1 MKDIVNDICVGGVVA
16 LFLSLLL
23 SCSSDKPGNIE
34 PRLLTLPATDISRT
48 EATIAG
54 QCVADEGVVRPQLWF
69 GYGTDEEMRQQ
80 SSTLT
85 PDADGTVRLR
95 LTSLTPGTTYYYML
109 RGSSGKAA
117 LSGERQSFATQ
128 PNEKPTVGEAK
139 VLGAS
144 PLSAIVGYTIADTGG
159 DPVTQSGCYLSRQD
173 NADEATRIVQD
184 GAAAEDGTLR
194 LRVGGLQPGV
204 TYTVRPFAVNRNG
217 EDVGESV
224 TFATSS
230 ATMVSEAGQLTM
242 LLGDDK
248 YSYSSISIAGSL
260 NGDDL
265 RTLRDMAGRDNDDRA
280 TAGQL
285 TDIDLS
291 GAQIVEG
298 GKAYASGHFTET
310 GVAGTALFAL
320 CQKLRRVVL
329 PLQTVRVEGDAFK
342 DCSSLT
348 SIVVPVMVESIIP
361 SSGCT
366 ALAEISVAV
375 GNSRYKSEDGV
386 LLSAD
391 GKSIVWFPMGK
402 GGDYTLPSTVTS
414 VGEYAFRDCSIERFV
429 FDDGL
434 TSIGKCAFYNSKVK
448 EVTLPSTLKTVP
460 TGTFQKCAA
469 LTTVRLGADTELLG
483 DYVFDGCPLASL
495 YVDAPTPPVCSSKT
509 FATSGANLFTSCR
522 VYVPKGRKAYYRGNS
537 TWAQFKRISEE

>member
-1 MKDIVNDICVGGVVA
+1 MKDIVNDICVGGVVT

-23 SCSSDKPGNIE
+23 SCSSDKPDNIE
-34 PRLLTLPATDISRT
+34 PRLLTMAATDISRT

-54 QCVADEGVVRPQLWF
+54 QCVANEGAVMPKLWF
-69 GYGTDEEMRQQ
+69 GYGTDEGMSQQ
-80 SSTLT
+80 SEQLT
-85 PDADGTVRLR
+85 PDNNGTVRLR
-95 LTSLTPGTTYYYML
+95 LMSLTPGTTYYYML
-109 RGSSGKAA
+109 RGGSGKAA
-117 LSGERQSFATQ
+117 LNGERQSFATL
-128 PNEKPTVGEAK
+128 PNEKPTVGKAK
-139 VLGAS
+139 VQGVS
-144 PLSAIVGYTIADTGG
+144 PLSAIVAYTIADTGG

-173 NADEATRIVQD
+173 NVDEATRIVMD

-217 EDVGESV
+217 EDVGEAV

-265 RTLRDMAGRDNDDRA
+265 RTLRDMAGRDNNDRA
-280 TAGQL
+280 TAGRL

-298 GKAYASGHFTET
+298 GRAYASGHFTET
-310 GVAGTALFAL
+310 GVVGTALFAY
-320 CQKLRRVVL
+320 CQNLRRVVL
-329 PLQTVRVEGDAFK
+329 PLQAVRLEGDAFK
-342 DCSSLT
+342 DCSSLC
-348 SIVVPVMVESIIP
+348 SIVVPVMVESITP
-361 SSGCT
+361 SSGCSS
-366 ALAEISVAV
+366 LSEISVAS
-375 GNSRYKSEDGV
+375 GNTRYCSKDGV

-402 GGDYTLPSTVTS
+402 GGDYTLPSSVTS
-414 VGEYAFRDCSIERFV
+414 VGDYAFRDCCIEQFA
-429 FDDGL
+429 FADGL
-434 TSIGKCAFYNSKVK
+434 TSIGKCAFYNSKVR
-448 EVTLPSTLKTVP
+448 EVSLPSTLKQVP

-469 LTTVRLGADTELLG
+469 LTTVRLGTDTELLG
-483 DYVFDGCPLASL
+483 EYVFDGCPLTSL
-495 YVDAPTPPVCSSKT
+495 YIDAPTPPVCSGKT